1 VKNLDRIMQH
11 LRKLEHDF
19 YGQIV
24 IRVRAGR
31 AVMLTEERSTR
42 LEDDEGGGCTKS
54 LRRAGTGVRNSG
66 S

>member
-1 VKNLDRIMQH
+1 MNLDRIMQH
-11 LRKLEHDF
+11 LGRIEHDF

-31 AVMLTEERSTR
+31 AVMITEERSTR
-42 LEDDEGGGCTKS
+42 LENDKGGGCTKS
-54 LRRAGTGVRNSG
+54 HPCAGIGVRNSG